1 MSSPRGTRYLSL
13 LFQILKGRFHSITLF
28 VVVLSHATLKHY
40 LSIALF
46 GLVWFGFYGVLV
58 VWFGFYGVWLCFW
71 FFSCAFSQCT
81 SGPCHLTALPT
92 TRL

>member
-1 MSSPRGTRYLSL
+1 L

-58 VWFGFYGVWLCFW
+58 VWFGFLWGLALFLVFFLCI
-71 FFSCAFSQCT
+71 FSVHLWSLSSDSPAHDS
-81 SGPCHLTALPT
+81 SLTAHIYLSF
-92 TRL
+92 